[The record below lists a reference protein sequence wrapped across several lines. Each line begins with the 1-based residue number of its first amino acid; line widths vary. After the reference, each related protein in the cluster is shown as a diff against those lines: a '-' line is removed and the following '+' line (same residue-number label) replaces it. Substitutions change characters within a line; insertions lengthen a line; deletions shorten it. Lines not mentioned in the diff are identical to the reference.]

1 MYFITL
7 VTQLLLVA
15 YHQATTLFD
24 LYPFNNVRDYSVKE
38 RLTECLINGITM
50 IMPFIG
56 FYFHVAWMMMAAI
69 IIYPALLIAEYFNWW
84 QPYLFG
90 ASEPWQK
97 VYDRLFR
104 STIIVL
110 PAVKK
115 NPVPNLEHL
124 ILHGLTL
131 ITCIV
136 TYISYFTQP

>member
-24 LYPFNNVRDYSVKE
+24 LYPFNNVRDYTVKE

>member
-1 MYFITL
+1 MYAITL
-7 VTQLLLVA
+7 GAQLLLVT

-24 LYPFNNVRDYSVKE
+24 LYPFNNVRDYTIKE
-38 RLTECLINGITM
+38 RLTEGLINGTTM
-50 IMPFIG
+50 IMPFVG
-56 FYFHVAWMMMAAI
+56 FYCHVSWMMMAAI

-84 QPYLFG
+84 KPYFFG
-90 ASEPWQK
+90 ASVPWQK

-104 STIIVL
+104 NTIIVL
-110 PAVKK
+110 PPLKK
-115 NPVPNLEHL
+115 NPVPNLEHM

>member
-136 TYISYFTQP
+136 TYISYFT

>member
-15 YHQATTLFD
+15 YHLATTLFD

>member
-24 LYPFNNVRDYSVKE
+24 LYPFNNVRDYTVKE

-90 ASEPWQK
+90 ASKPWQK

>member
-1 MYFITL
+1 
-7 VTQLLLVA
+7 
-15 YHQATTLFD
+15 
-24 LYPFNNVRDYSVKE
+24 
-38 RLTECLINGITM
+38 M

>member
-56 FYFHVAWMMMAAI
+56 FYLHVAWMMMAAI

>member
-1 MYFITL
+1 
-7 VTQLLLVA
+7 VA

>member
-1 MYFITL
+1 MNAISL
-7 VTQLLLVA
+7 VAQLLLVV

-24 LYPFNNVRDYSVKE
+24 FYPFNNVRDYSVKE

-84 QPYLFG
+84 KPYLFG

-104 STIIVL
+104 TTIIVL
-110 PAVKK
+110 PPVKK

-136 TYISYFTQP
+136 TYISNFTQP

>member
-1 MYFITL
+1 MNAITL
-7 VTQLLLVA
+7 GAQLLLLA
-15 YHQATTLFD
+15 YHQATTFFD
-24 LYPFNNVRDYSVKE
+24 LYPFNNVRDYTVKE

-50 IMPFIG
+50 MAPFIG
-56 FYFHVAWMMMAAI
+56 FYLHIEWMMTASL

-84 QPYLFG
+84 KPYFFG
-90 ASEPWQK
+90 ASETWQK
-97 VYDRLFR
+97 IYDRLFR

-110 PAVKK
+110 PPVKK

-124 ILHGLTL
+124 LLHGLTL